1 MSDLIILLVLLLLS
15 GLFSG
20 SETALT
26 ALSMARVEGLVK
38 DGRRGAQ
45 ALFRLKSNPT
55 SMLITLLIGN
65 NVVNIGASAMAT
77 VIAVQRLGHVGPGV
91 AVGVL
96 TLVIL
101 LFGEVTPKTLAIR
114 YSERIS
120 LSIAPLMLGLRWL
133 AFPLVWLLERFIA
146 LVQRYTHVDSDP
158 TVTSSELIS
167 LVLRGEREGTIER
180 DARLLIERIFEF
192 GNLQVSDVMT
202 HRQHIFALEANRTI
216 RDALPEILEESYSR
230 VPLFE
235 KHPDEIRSL
244 VYLRDILKAVAGNQ
258 WDVPLHTLAQEP
270 LFVSNR
276 QPLDELFATLRRS
289 KQHLAIIVDEYG
301 AVQGLVT
308 LEDLLEELVGEIYDE
323 TDIAPQELQVLND
336 KLIAVSGTTE
346 LRVIEQFFNCALPG
360 KPTDTVSF
368 WILDHVERI
377 PETGETL
384 VLDSLQVTVSKA
396 THSRIQQVLL
406 ERLPDPQAKPSNPY
420 ERVDD

>member
-1 MSDLIILLVLLLLS
+1 MTDLIILLVLLFLS

-38 DGRRGAQ
+38 DGQRGAQ
-45 ALFRLKSNPT
+45 VLFRLKSNPT

-77 VIAVQRLGHVGPGV
+77 VIAVERLGEAGPGV
-91 AVGVL
+91 AVGLL
-96 TLVIL
+96 TLFIL

-133 AFPLVWLLERFIA
+133 AFPLVWLLEHFIV
-146 LVQRYTHVDSDP
+146 LIQKYSSSSSDP
-158 TVTSSELIS
+158 SVTTSELIS

-180 DARLLIERIFEF
+180 EERVLIERIFEF
-192 GNLQVSDVMT
+192 GDLQVSDVMT
-202 HRQHIFALEANRTI
+202 HRRDIFALEASRTI

-230 VPLFE
+230 VPLFDE
-235 KHPDEIRSL
+235 HHDEIRSL
-244 VYLRDILKAVAGNQ
+244 VYLRDILKAVADNQ
-258 WDVPLHTLAQEP
+258 WDVPLNTLAQEP
-270 LFVSNR
+270 LFVSNH
-276 QPLDELFATLRRS
+276 QPLDELFTTLRRS

-323 TDIAPQELQVLND
+323 TDIAPQEMQVLND
-336 KLIAVSGTTE
+336 DLIAVSGTTE
-346 LRVIEQFFNCALPG
+346 LRVIEEFFSHELPG
-360 KPTDTVSF
+360 KPTNTVSF

-384 VLDSLQVTVSKA
+384 LLDSLEVTVSKVA
-396 THSRIQQVLL
+396 RNRIQQVLL
-406 ERLPDPQAKPSNPY
+406 KRTPDSQPSPPA